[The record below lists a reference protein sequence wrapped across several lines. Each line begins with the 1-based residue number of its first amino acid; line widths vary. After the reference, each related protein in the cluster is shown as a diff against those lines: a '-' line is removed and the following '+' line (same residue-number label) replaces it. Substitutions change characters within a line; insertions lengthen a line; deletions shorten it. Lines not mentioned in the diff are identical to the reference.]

1 VCIKEGDEW
10 KAAFCM
16 NWGLFEPLV
25 MFFSLTNSPATF
37 QTMMND
43 LFKELI
49 NEGVVTIYMD
59 DILIFGSQTK
69 EQHHGILVWV
79 INICKH
85 CLYLKVEKC
94 TVEQPMVEYLSL
106 ILLEGHI
113 EMDPVKVTGI

>member
-1 VCIKEGDEW
+1 
-10 KAAFCM
+10 M
-16 NWGLFEPLV
+16 R
-25 MFFSLTNSPATF
+25 
-37 QTMMND
+37 
-43 LFKELI
+43 
-49 NEGVVTIYMD
+49 GVVTIYMD

-113 EMDPVKVTGI
+113 ETQSRSLASETGQCLAM